1 MKKLMTTAAA
11 LLASI
16 VCVAA
21 APADKSSTASRLQSN
36 KAQISLADAKSR
48 TDKAIASPAVMKA
61 LMQHLSAADQKT
73 FLADVNAAIAT
84 MPASDAER
92 TAKFVAI
99 NRAALEGSKPGN
111 VSTLV
116 AESFATVSLA
126 SLPALCE
133 SLGSDLM
140 NRATDTGSTY
150 TDDAYLRVAEATM
163 KKVNARTAEVDHG
176 DVRSGFAA
184 LMLIHGSNTTK
195 PEIVDPIIAM
205 LPATAQGVAKKE
217 WFPAALA
224 EGAAKSYDPMLA
236 AADVEGAV
244 VTDVEE
250 LPNTDKDY
258 WKAQGGTLVNLRV
271 PGPVLAS
278 SLIFDIVGGGV
289 DGSREI
295 STSMPIYDALQ
306 TIDDLPAMDDFNDV
320 TPVIHEASGG
330 DRNGDRDQEPGG
342 YQWQNR

>member
-1 MKKLMTTAAA
+1 MKKLMTTAAV
-11 LLASI
+11 LLACV

-21 APADKSSTASRLQSN
+21 APTQKSSTASRLQSN
-36 KAQISLADAKSR
+36 KALISLADAKSR
-48 TDKAIASPAVMKA
+48 MDKAIAKPAVMTA

-73 FLADVNAAIAT
+73 FLADVNAAIST
-84 MPASDAER
+84 MPGSDAER
-92 TAKFVAI
+92 TSKFVAV

-140 NRATDTGSTY
+140 NRATDTGNTY
-150 TDDAYLRVAEATM
+150 TDDAYLRVAAVTM
-163 KKVNARTAEVDHG
+163 KKVNARTAESDHG

-195 PEIVDPIIAM
+195 PEIVNAVTAM
-205 LPATAQGVAKKE
+205 LPATAQDVAKKE

-224 EGAAKSYDPMLA
+224 EGTAKSYDPMLA

-244 VTDVEE
+244 VTDTDDAEQ
-250 LPNTDKDY
+250 PNTDKDY
-258 WKAQGGTLVNLRV
+258 WKAQGGPLVNLRV
-271 PGPVLAS
+271 PGPVLAN
-278 SLIFDIVGGGV
+278 SLLFDILGGGV
-289 DGSREI
+289 DGSRDI

-320 TPVIHEASGG
+320 TPVINAARDG
-330 DRNGDRDQEPGG
+330 DRGSSDEPGG
-342 YQWQNR
+342 YQWQDR